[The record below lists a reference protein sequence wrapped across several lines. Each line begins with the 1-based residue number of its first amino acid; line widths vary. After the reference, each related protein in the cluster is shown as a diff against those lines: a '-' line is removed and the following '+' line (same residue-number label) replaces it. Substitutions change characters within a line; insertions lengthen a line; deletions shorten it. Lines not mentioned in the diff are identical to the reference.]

1 MDAIFL
7 KLDNIKGESQVE
19 GFEDQ
24 IEIMSYSHNV
34 AMQVNNDISL
44 TERTSGRAH
53 MLVKCRSP
61 NLSTSPR
68 LCSMST
74 AVAGG

>member
-34 AMQVNNDISL
+34 AMQVNNDVSL
-44 TERTSGRAH
+44 TGGLPGVR

>member
-7 KLDNIKGESQVE
+7 KLDNIKGESQIE

-34 AMQVNNDISL
+34 AMQVITMLASL
-44 TERTSGRAH
+44 SGLPGVR

>member
-34 AMQVNNDISL
+34 AMQVNND
-44 TERTSGRAH
+44 
-53 MLVKCRSP
+53 V
-61 NLSTSPR
+61 SPR
-68 LCSMST
+68 RADFRARACW
-74 AVAGG
+74 

>member
-34 AMQVNNDISL
+34 AMQVNNDVSL
-44 TERTSGRAH
+44 TERTSGAR

>member
-24 IEIMSYSHNV
+24 IEMRCV
-34 AMQVNNDISL
+34 
-44 TERTSGRAH
+44 
-53 MLVKCRSP
+53 
-61 NLSTSPR
+61 
-68 LCSMST
+68 
-74 AVAGG
+74 

>member
-24 IEIMSYSHNV
+24 IELMSYSHNV
-34 AMQVNNDISL
+34 AMQVNNDISSP
-44 TERTSGRAH
+44 SGLPGVR

>member
-24 IEIMSYSHNV
+24 YRDHV
-34 AMQVNNDISL
+34 L
-44 TERTSGRAH
+44 
-53 MLVKCRSP
+53 
-61 NLSTSPR
+61 
-68 LCSMST
+68 
-74 AVAGG
+74 

>member
-34 AMQVNNDISL
+34 AMQVKRLRCRAVLNSISQWPSCVTL
-44 TERTSGRAH
+44 PVGQE
-53 MLVKCRSP
+53 K
-61 NLSTSPR
+61 
-68 LCSMST
+68 
-74 AVAGG
+74 

>member
-34 AMQVNNDISL
+34 AMQVNTMLAS
-44 TERTSGRAH
+44 RSGPPGVH
-53 MLVKCRSP
+53 MLVECRSP

>member
-24 IEIMSYSHNV
+24 GD
-34 AMQVNNDISL
+34 A
-44 TERTSGRAH
+44 A
-53 MLVKCRSP
+53 
-61 NLSTSPR
+61 NL
-68 LCSMST
+68 LI
-74 AVAGG
+74 

>member
-19 GFEDQ
+19 GFEVQ

-34 AMQVNNDISL
+34 AMQVNNDVSL

-53 MLVKCRSP
+53 VSP

>member
-34 AMQVNNDISL
+34 AMQVNNDVSL
-44 TERTSGRAH
+44 TERTSGRG